1 MTTMNRQPKFPALS
15 VYLAEKIPLND
26 LSPQQIAKNSIF
38 ITARYRTGST
48 YLYSLFS
55 SLANTATF
63 YEPLNYH
70 LVDNLDRDDLETQQD
85 KLQFAHTLKGD
96 YLADYQSLDR
106 KKLMRYFRREFNL
119 TNIVMSATEQ
129 SDELKEYI
137 HFLLSTYPQK
147 SKVLQ
152 FNRIDFRLPWFK
164 VNFPQAFI
172 VNLRRNPRDIYA
184 SFVGMFLR
192 KVSGQPQIN
201 LEDGVETMIDYV
213 GLNEELD
220 ALSTVFSL
228 PCLTDNLNSYQ
239 KVYLL
244 NQLSNRWADSFA
256 DLVVEYE
263 SLIKD
268 PMAVITEIVSYL
280 PTWELSFDR
289 EFIEAKQNRINV
301 WKEYHSDSWFK
312 NNEIVCNESLDR
324 IFSKYS

>member
-1 MTTMNRQPKFPALS
+1 MNRQPNFSTLS
-15 VYLAEKIPLND
+15 AYLAEKIPLKD
-26 LSPQQIAKNSIF
+26 LSPQQAVKNSIF

-70 LVDNLDRDDLETQQD
+70 LVDNLDKDEQQTQQD
-85 KLQFAHTLKGD
+85 KSQFAHTLKEG

-106 KKLMRYFRREFNL
+106 NNLIKYFRREFNL

-129 SDELKEYI
+129 NDELKEYI

-147 SKVLQ
+147 LKVLQ

-164 VNFPQAFI
+164 INFPQTFI

-192 KVSGQPQIN
+192 KTSEKPQVN
-201 LEDGVETMIDYV
+201 LEEGVETMIDYV

-220 ALSTVFSL
+220 ALSTVFALQSI
-228 PCLTDNLNSYQ
+228 TDRLNSYQ

-263 SLIKD
+263 SLIED
-268 PMAVITEIVSYL
+268 PMAAIDEILSYL

-289 EFIEAKQNRINV
+289 EFIEAKKNRINV
-301 WKEYHSDSWFK
+301 WQEYHADSWFK
-312 NNEIVCNESLDR
+312 NNEIVCNEL
-324 IFSKYS
+324 IEQLFSKSA

>member
-1 MTTMNRQPKFPALS
+1 MNRPANFPELS
-15 VYLAEKIPLND
+15 AYLVENIPLKD
-26 LSPQQIAKNSIF
+26 LSPQETLKSSIF

-70 LVDNLDRDDLETQQD
+70 LIDNLDKDDRQTQQD
-85 KLQFAHTLKGD
+85 KLQFAHTLKGG
-96 YLADYQSLDR
+96 YLADYQFLDR
-106 KKLMRYFRREFNL
+106 KKLIKYFRREFNL
-119 TNIVMSATEQ
+119 THIVMSATEQ
-129 SDELKEYI
+129 SDELKDYI

-147 SKVLQ
+147 LKFLQ

-164 VNFPQAFI
+164 FNFPQALI

-192 KVSGQPQIN
+192 KNPGKPQVN
-201 LEDGVETMIDYV
+201 LENGVETTIDDV

-220 ALSTVFSL
+220 ALSRVFALQSL
-228 PCLTDNLNSYQ
+228 TENLNSYQ
-239 KVYLL
+239 KIYLL
-244 NQLSNRWADSFA
+244 NQLSNRWADLFA

-268 PMAVITEIVSYL
+268 PIAVITEIMSYL
-280 PTWELSFDR
+280 PTWKPNFDR
-289 EFIEAKQNRINV
+289 EFIEAKKNRINV
-301 WKEYHSDSWFK
+301 WQEYHPNSWFK
-312 NNEIVCNESLDR
+312 NNEIVCDEL
-324 IFSKYS
+324 IEQLFSKLA